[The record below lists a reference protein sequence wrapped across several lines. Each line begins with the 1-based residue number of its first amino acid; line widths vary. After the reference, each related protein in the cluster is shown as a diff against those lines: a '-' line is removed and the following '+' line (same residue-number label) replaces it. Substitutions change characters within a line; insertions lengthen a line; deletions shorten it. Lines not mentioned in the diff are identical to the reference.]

1 MIYKGKLIY
10 YYSDQRDS
18 KHGQKLV
25 HQTSSDLLT
34 WDSPVNDAA
43 SNDYKYR
50 PGMTTIVHLPN
61 GQYIIT
67 YETCGAPGGCP
78 VYFRLSS
85 DPTKFNSATERPLK
99 DQDGKQPSGSP
110 YVVWTPAGGANGTIV
125 VSTGSHS
132 EVFLNKHLGAGS
144 WQKVKTSAPT
154 SYTRSLLV
162 LPDKKTIL
170 IVGAGVL
177 NGKNN
182 KVTAN
187 KFVVN

>member
-1 MIYKGKLIY
+1 MNNSWNSMNWKFLSHIARGGKALPNNGLTPVWEPFLMIYKGKLIY

-43 SNDYKYR
+43 WNDYKYR

-85 DPTKFNSATERPLK
+85 DPTKFNSAAEHSLK
-99 DQDGKQPSGSP
+99 DQEGKQPSGSP
-110 YVVWTPAGGANGTIV
+110 YVVWSPAGGSNGTIV
-125 VSTGSHS
+125 VSSGSHS
-132 EVFLNKHLGAGS
+132 EV
-144 WQKVKTSAPT
+144 
-154 SYTRSLLV
+154 
-162 LPDKKTIL
+162 
-170 IVGAGVL
+170 
-177 NGKNN
+177 
-182 KVTAN
+182 
-187 KFVVN
+187 